1 MICFYKTHARELGLP
16 AAMVLGQY
24 LNCGM
29 LSLLIEAGA
38 TVNGKNYAEI
48 SIDELQEWFEG
59 ILAKDEIINGH
70 KILAKA
76 EILEV
81 MFGKDAM
88 LVRWPD
94 SIAENSSRSL

>member
-16 AAMVLGQY
+16 AAMIIGQY

-29 LSLLIEAGA
+29 LDQLIENGA
-38 TVNGKNYAEI
+38 TVKGKNYAET
-48 SIDELQEWFEG
+48 SIDELHEWFEG
-59 ILAKDEIINGH
+59 ILTKDEILNGH

-81 MFGKDAM
+81 MLGEDVL

-94 SIAENSSRSL
+94 SIEEK